1 MTSEQVSDKDGASMA
16 GSVGF
21 IGLGRMGFPM
31 ARHLAEAGFS
41 VRGYDSNAEVRTRF
55 AKAIRTES
63 DVTLAELAKAS
74 TIVITMLP
82 TSKIVSD
89 ALVGEGGI
97 AEHLSRGTIVVDM
110 STSDPTDTQRLSA
123 TLAQKDIEL
132 VDAPVAGGVVF
143 AEDGTLD
150 ILTGGRRE
158 TVDRLERIFK
168 AIGRQTF
175 YCGGV
180 GSAHAMKALNNY
192 VNAAVMSVYMEAMVA
207 GKRFGLEEPVI
218 REALEAATLDR
229 NHPYPKKIQTQVYP
243 RAFNSQMALGLI
255 AKDLGIA
262 ANLGKSVDL
271 ETPLADAVSN
281 LWSRACEELGHD
293 ADQTELVRFW
303 EKRAGVKL
311 GGMPDI

>member
-1 MTSEQVSDKDGASMA
+1 MSTEQVGDSGGSSFDGSI
-16 GSVGF
+16 GF

-31 ARHLAEAGFS
+31 ARHLAKAGFLI
-41 VRGYDSNAEVRTRF
+41 RGYDSDAATQARF
-55 AKAIRTES
+55 ATTVGTSSKMALSEMAGS
-63 DVTLAELAKAS
+63 S
-74 TIVITMLP
+74 TVIITMLP

-89 ALVGEGGI
+89 VLVGHDGV
-97 AEHLSRGTIVVDM
+97 APHLFPGTVVVDM
-110 STSDPTDTQRLSA
+110 STSDPIDTQHLSA
-123 TLAQKDIEL
+123 ALAEHDIEL

-158 TVDRLERIFK
+158 TVDQLEPLFK

-175 YCGGV
+175 YCGGI
-180 GSAHAMKALNNY
+180 GSAHAMKVLNNY

-207 GKRFGLEEPVI
+207 GKRFGLDEEVM

-229 NHPYPKKIQTQVYP
+229 NHPYAKKIRTQVYP

-255 AKDLGIA
+255 AKDLRIS

-271 ETPLADAVSN
+271 ETPLADAVSD
-281 LWSRACEELGHD
+281 LWARASKELGHD
-293 ADQTELVRFW
+293 VDQTELVRFW
-303 EKRAGVKL
+303 EHRAGVKL
-311 GGMPDI
+311 GDDP